1 MSAVEEAVDAA
12 VASVNAA
19 AFEPLIR
26 KAVEGIYE
34 QLLGD
39 VQDYLADNAQFNIK
53 SHISMLQRNNDEQRK
68 SIVRLT
74 DQRADLLAALQG
86 VMDILGRAESNA
98 SGNPEWDYV
107 GPRVAVA
114 RAAIAKAVQ
123 S

>member
-1 MSAVEEAVDAA
+1 VSAVEEAVDAA